1 MTWRKKSRRFNSPA
15 AQARDCCDPV
25 LENPMNANERELT
38 KFFAKYTPEI
48 ASMGRALL
56 KKLRAR
62 LPQAVQM
69 VYDNYNAL
77 VIGFGP
83 NDRAS
88 EALLSLVLYPRYIS
102 LCFLKGAKLADPK
115 KLLQGSGQLVRHIR
129 LPNAKTLD
137 DPDVEDLIGR
147 AWRAGKQ
154 SPQPV
159 GRLLIK
165 SISEKQRPRRPAGA
179 ARR

>member
-48 ASMGRALL
+48 ASLGRALL
-56 KKLRAR
+56 KKLRSR
-62 LPQAVQM
+62 LPLAVQM

-83 NDRAS
+83 NDRPS
-88 EALLSLVLYPRYIS
+88 EALLSMVLYPRYIS
-102 LCFLKGAKLADPK
+102 LCFLQGAKLSDPK
-115 KLLQGSGQLVRHIR
+115 KLLEGSGKQVRHIR
-129 LPNAKTLD
+129 LPDVKTLD
-137 DPDVEDLIGR
+137 KPDVEDLIER
-147 AWRAGKQ
+147 AWSVARQ
-154 SPQPV
+154 SPGADGD
-159 GRLLIK
+159 GRLIIK
-165 SISEKQRPRRPAGA
+165 SISAKQRPRRPA
-179 ARR
+179 